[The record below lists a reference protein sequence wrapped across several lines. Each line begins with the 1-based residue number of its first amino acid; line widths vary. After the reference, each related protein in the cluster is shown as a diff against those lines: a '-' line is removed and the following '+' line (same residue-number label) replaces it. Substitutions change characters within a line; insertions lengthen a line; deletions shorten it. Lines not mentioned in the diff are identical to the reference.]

1 MPRAKGT
8 VIKSHKGQSPCDKG
22 TGTLN
27 SVEAT
32 DADTSN
38 STIAYVDSDESMSE
52 MITVEAEVLS
62 EAASEQTY
70 KYNDEGQ
77 PDIYCVPS
85 CRYNRKEGG
94 AAMSKCCL
102 CMDWFHPV
110 CLGDTEE
117 DAESFWTC
125 MRCRRIPYKV
135 YDLAEII
142 NSKFNAIIGKINDIH
157 HVNTKLLGDIEKCK
171 RENKLLRLKLEEKLE
186 KMPVRCQSCVTYE
199 ADKTKSTKSTTVQKI
214 PSSQKDNTCANI
226 NIVPRSLNIICDSIP
241 KRLDE
246 SNMTEAIGAQ
256 TNIRSEANSVNE
268 AVDFVQDKANASS
281 MNIFHTGKESVKI
294 ITHRFQRLEANINHK
309 KLEHVGISSI
319 IHRRGTIYKEQ
330 TMAVNKVLRQM
341 CIRNQWLYIDNDNI
355 DEQCLWKDGFHLNQK
370 GKQQFIQN
378 VASTVSPF
386 MKTLSLMK
394 PK

>member
-1 MPRAKGT
+1 
-8 VIKSHKGQSPCDKG
+8 
-22 TGTLN
+22 
-27 SVEAT
+27 
-32 DADTSN
+32 
-38 STIAYVDSDESMSE
+38 MSE

-85 CRYNRKEGG
+85 CRYNE

-142 NSKFNAIIGKINDIH
+142 NSKFNAIIGKINEIIGKINDIH

-186 KMPVRCQSCVTYE
+186 K
-199 ADKTKSTKSTTVQKI
+199 
-214 PSSQKDNTCANI
+214 NTCWMPI
-226 NIVPRSLNIICDSIP
+226 LCD
-241 KRLDE
+241 
-246 SNMTEAIGAQ
+246 
-256 TNIRSEANSVNE
+256 IRS
-268 AVDFVQDKANASS
+268 
-281 MNIFHTGKESVKI
+281 
-294 ITHRFQRLEANINHK
+294 
-309 KLEHVGISSI
+309 
-319 IHRRGTIYKEQ
+319 
-330 TMAVNKVLRQM
+330 
-341 CIRNQWLYIDNDNI
+341 
-355 DEQCLWKDGFHLNQK
+355 
-370 GKQQFIQN
+370 
-378 VASTVSPF
+378 
-386 MKTLSLMK
+386 
-394 PK
+394 